1 MKKIILFIVGFFV
14 ITVLFAWLEFA
25 TLNAIFGS
33 PHDET
38 SSLDSIRTLE
48 YNRKLSEESR

>member
-38 SSLDSIRTLE
+38 TIPDSLRTLE